1 MSDYVTPKVFKQ
13 EYINGRATDSSITF
27 IRECLSVW
35 HTLMEV
41 FDSITFGALREREI
55 RLSANMVSMYK
66 TERMCMVCV
75 YIDMDVMFYV
85 CIFTNTKLKDSKT
98 LNIA

>member
-1 MSDYVTPKVFKQ
+1 MSKYVTPKVFKQ

-41 FDSITFGALREREI
+41 FDSMTFGALREQEI

-66 TERMCMVCV
+66 TEKNVYGVCM
-75 YIDMDVMFYV
+75 YIDKDVMFFV
-85 CIFTNTKLKDSKT
+85 CILLIPS
-98 LNIA
+98 